1 MGAKKDNPRAGS
13 PTKSKGPA
21 KAIPG
26 RGRPSRPLSVRTS
39 RPQAPSKDEEQ
50 AEGLQSRHEIRQLR
64 AEIKRSLAERTAQ
77 IEAANK
83 ELRTEIRNRKK
94 AESALK
100 RSEEKYRTLV
110 ENLNVG
116 VYRTT
121 PGPKGRFVEANR
133 ALIWMCGYQSREEF
147 LKIHVADLYHDPSG
161 RKRFSDRLR
170 TLGAVIDEELK
181 LKRKDGTSFWGS
193 STAIAVYDEHAR
205 IKFFDGIIED
215 IRERKR
221 AEEALHQL
229 HRKIANLSSMEQ
241 QHLGRDLHDNL
252 GQQLTGMALLTKSLQ
267 QKLNVELPAEA
278 AKAAKLLSVV
288 HEAQGQVCALMKGLL
303 PVELDATGLM
313 SALEELAVR
322 STEIFWIPY
331 QFQCRAPVSI
341 EDNNIA
347 TQLFHIAQEA
357 INNAARHGRP
367 GKIVVVLNAKDRE
380 GLTLQVR
387 DDGKGLP
394 SESQRPAGMGFRIMR
409 YPAEVIG
416 ADLTIESRRDGGATV
431 TCILPQDGL
440 DERGED

>member
-1 MGAKKDNPRAGS
+1 MGVRKDNPRAGS
-13 PTKSKGPA
+13 PSKSKGPA
-21 KAIPG
+21 ERAPG
-26 RGRPSRPLSVRTS
+26 RGRSGRPVSKKTS
-39 RPQAPSKDEEQ
+39 RARTRSKDEEHP
-50 AEGLQSRHEIRQLR
+50 EGLQPRHEIRRLR

-83 ELRTEIRNRKK
+83 ELRTEIRNRQK
-94 AESALK
+94 AERALK

-133 ALIWMCGYQSREEF
+133 ALIRMCGYESREEF

-170 TLGAVIDEELK
+170 TLGAVINEELK

-215 IRERKR
+215 IRERKQ
-221 AEEALHQL
+221 AEEALRQL
-229 HRKIANLSSMEQ
+229 HREIANLSTMEQ
-241 QHLGRDLHDNL
+241 RRLGRDLHDNL

-267 QKLNVELPAEA
+267 QKLKVESPAEA
-278 AKAAKLLSVV
+278 AKASKLLSLVN
-288 HEAQGQVCALMKGLL
+288 EAQGQVRALMKGLL
-303 PVELDATGLM
+303 PVGLDAAGLM

-322 STEIFWIPY
+322 STEIFRIPC

-357 INNAARHGRP
+357 ISNAARHGNPR
-367 GKIVVVLNAKDRE
+367 KIIVVLNAKDGA

-394 SESQRPAGMGFRIMR
+394 SENQRPAGMGLRIMR
-409 YPAEVIG
+409 YRAEVIG
-416 ADLTIESRRDGGATV
+416 ADLAIESRRGRGATV
-431 TCILPQDGL
+431 TCILPRDGL
-440 DERGED
+440 DERGEN